1 VSLPPETLR
10 AAARRFALLVLSTA
24 ALSAVV
30 SLLIGLA
37 AGTGALRALSVGFD
51 VSGSLAVLIGLA
63 LGVRGPVRPGRGG
76 IRFTSARE
84 QEDALSDSAL
94 FVVLG
99 LALLALGVL
108 TDSRFPLL

>member
-1 VSLPPETLR
+1 
-10 AAARRFALLVLSTA
+10 
-24 ALSAVV
+24 
-30 SLLIGLA
+30 
-37 AGTGALRALSVGFD
+37 
-51 VSGSLAVLIGLA
+51 
-63 LGVRGPVRPGRGG
+63 VRPGRGG
-76 IRFTSARE
+76 IRFVSARE